1 MQEAPQI
8 IEQALA
14 QPHVDIVPTTQ
25 GSQTPTLQT
34 LTLQILEVQVLQVE
48 TIPMEVREV
57 LLRPILTIDLPQ
69 EVDLR
74 EAVADR
80 QVEVR

>member
-25 GSQTPTLQT
+25 GSQT

-74 EAVADR
+74 EVVADR